1 MNELLTEEE
10 TQRTND
16 RAFLV
21 DIIFQIKEYAE
32 KNDMDVDETIKITA
46 ENMLALL
53 KIATFKKDGDT
64 Q

>member
-1 MNELLTEEE
+1 MNEVLTEEE
-10 TQRTND
+10 TQRAND

-32 KNDMDVDETIKITA
+32 KNDMDVDETIKRTA

-53 KIATFKKDGDT
+53 KIATFKKGR
-64 Q
+64 

>member
-1 MNELLTEEE
+1 MKKKE
-10 TQRTND
+10 RMND

-32 KNDMDVDETIKITA
+32 KNDMDVDETIKRTA

-53 KIATFKKDGDT
+53 KIATFKGDGDT

>member
-1 MNELLTEEE
+1 MNEVLTEEE
-10 TQRTND
+10 TQRMND

-32 KNDMDVDETIKITA
+32 KNDMDVDETIKRTA

-53 KIATFKKDGDT
+53 KIATFKKGR
-64 Q
+64 

>member
-32 KNDMDVDETIKITA
+32 KNDMDVDETIKRTA

-53 KIATFKKDGDT
+53 KIATFKGGW
-64 Q
+64 

>member
-1 MNELLTEEE
+1 MNEVLTEEE
-10 TQRTND
+10 TQRMND

-32 KNDMDVDETIKITA
+32 KNDMDVDETIKRTA

-53 KIATFKKDGDT
+53 KIATFKGGGDT